1 MATETRERTDAA
13 TNAERATKVDLAKL
27 ATKADVAELSAKI
40 GKCGHEIDSIQ
51 AELNQIRWLLGAIF
65 VLLIALYGAI
75 FAIALQI

>member
-1 MATETRERTDAA
+1 MATETQQRTDAA
-13 TNAERATKVDLAKL
+13 AKVEW
-27 ATKADVAELSAKI
+27 ATKADLAELSAKI

-65 VLLIALYGAI
+65 VLLLALYGAI